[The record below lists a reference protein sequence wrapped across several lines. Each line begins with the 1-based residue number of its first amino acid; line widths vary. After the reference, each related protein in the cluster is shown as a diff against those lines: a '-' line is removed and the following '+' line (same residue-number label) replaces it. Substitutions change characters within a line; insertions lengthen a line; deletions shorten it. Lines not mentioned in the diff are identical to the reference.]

1 MKDKAVNALL
11 EMGAPAN
18 LKGFNYIVDAMIL
31 FEDDKW
37 LKSKMMNLYAQIASM
52 NNSTASKVER
62 AIRSTFKKVLDSGDL
77 EIIEKYLTH
86 KNASNGNLLHVFYL
100 KLKLSQEE

>member
-77 EIIEKYLTH
+77 EIIEKYLTY
-86 KNASNGNLLHVFYL
+86 KNTSNGNLLHVFYL